1 MERVTLSKLLQLKK
15 EDLKGKLI
23 CFPTDTVYGVGAIAT
38 DVEACKKIYQMKQ
51 RSDKKP
57 LPLLCSDIEQI
68 KEYVEEIDEAV
79 ESLMRKYWPGALTII
94 FKKKENVGKHLSED
108 TIAFRMPNSRIA
120 LSIINKF
127 SPLATT
133 SVNMSGETE
142 INNIDEIEEKFS
154 DWIDY
159 IVTDE
164 AYLSNIPSTV
174 MDATGVFPVI
184 LREGKIKV

>member
-57 LPLLCSDIEQI
+57 LPLLCSNIEQI

-94 FKKKENVGKHLSED
+94 FNKKENVGKHLSEN

-154 DWIDY
+154 EWIDY

>member
-94 FKKKENVGKHLSED
+94 FKKKENVGKHLSEN

-133 SVNMSGETE
+133 SVNMSGEAE

-174 MDATGVFPVI
+174 MDATGIFPVI

>member
-1 MERVTLSKLLQLKK
+1 MERVTLNKLLQLKK

-94 FKKKENVGKHLSED
+94 FKKKENVGKHLSEN

-133 SVNMSGETE
+133 SVNMSGEAE

-164 AYLSNIPSTV
+164 AYLSNTPSTV
-174 MDATGVFPVI
+174 MDATGIFPVI

>member
-1 MERVTLSKLLQLKK
+1 MERVTLNKLLQLKK

-133 SVNMSGETE
+133 SVNMSGEAE

-174 MDATGVFPVI
+174 MDATGIFPVI

>member
-1 MERVTLSKLLQLKK
+1 MERVTLNKLLQLEK

-94 FKKKENVGKHLSED
+94 FKKKENVGKHLSEN

-133 SVNMSGETE
+133 SVNMSGEAE

-174 MDATGVFPVI
+174 MDATGIFPVI

>member
-1 MERVTLSKLLQLKK
+1 MERVTLNKLLQLKK

-94 FKKKENVGKHLSED
+94 FKKKENVGKHLSEN

-133 SVNMSGETE
+133 SVNMSGEAE

-174 MDATGVFPVI
+174 MDATGIFPVI

>member
-174 MDATGVFPVI
+174 MDATGIFPVI

>member
-133 SVNMSGETE
+133 SVNMSGEAE

>member
-1 MERVTLSKLLQLKK
+1 MERVTLNKLLQLKK

-57 LPLLCSDIEQI
+57 LPLLCSDIEQV
-68 KEYVEEIDEAV
+68 KEYVEEIDESV

-133 SVNMSGETE
+133 SVNMSGEAE

-174 MDATGVFPVI
+174 MDATGIFPVI

>member
-1 MERVTLSKLLQLKK
+1 
-15 EDLKGKLI
+15 
-23 CFPTDTVYGVGAIAT
+23 
-38 DVEACKKIYQMKQ
+38 MKQ

-57 LPLLCSDIEQI
+57 LPLLCSDIEQV

-133 SVNMSGETE
+133 SVNMSGEAE

-164 AYLSNIPSTV
+164 AYLSNIPS
-174 MDATGVFPVI
+174 GSSWIP
-184 LREGKIKV
+184 

>member
-1 MERVTLSKLLQLKK
+1 MERVTLNKLLQLKK

-57 LPLLCSDIEQI
+57 LPLLCSDIEQV
-68 KEYVEEIDEAV
+68 KEYVEEIDESV

-94 FKKKENVGKHLSED
+94 FKKKENVGKHLSEN

-133 SVNMSGETE
+133 SVNMSGEAE

-174 MDATGVFPVI
+174 MDATGIFPVI

>member
-1 MERVTLSKLLQLKK
+1 MERVTLNKLLQLKK

-133 SVNMSGETE
+133 SVNMSGEAE
-142 INNIDEIEEKFS
+142 INNRQ
-154 DWIDY
+154 
-159 IVTDE
+159 
-164 AYLSNIPSTV
+164 SNSRIWHSKSNCI
-174 MDATGVFPVI
+174 F
-184 LREGKIKV
+184 